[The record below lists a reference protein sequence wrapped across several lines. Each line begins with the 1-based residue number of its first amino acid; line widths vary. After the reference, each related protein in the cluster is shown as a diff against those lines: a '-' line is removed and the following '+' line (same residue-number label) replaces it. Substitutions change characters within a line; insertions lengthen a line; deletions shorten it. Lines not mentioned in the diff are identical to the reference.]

1 MEVKFIKIKD
11 KEYPFEIS
19 FSALMWYEND
29 MGVKFEQEMA
39 EAKGDPKLESVA
51 KIIHYALKSGHLS
64 SGVPFELTFD
74 DTCILLNNHMKEFME
89 AYTHYL
95 KGDDK
100 TENGIEKKLE
110 PAKEPAK

>member
-29 MGVKFEQEMA
+29 MGVKFEKEMA
-39 EAKGDPKLESVA
+39 DAKGDPKLESIA
-51 KIIHYALKSGHLS
+51 KIIYYALKSGHLS
-64 SGVPFELTFD
+64 TGKEFTMTFD
-74 DTCILLNNHMKEFME
+74 DTCILLNQHMGEFMK

-95 KGDDK
+95 RGDDK
-100 TENGIEKKLE
+100 TENGAEKKLE
-110 PAKEPAK
+110 PASEPAK